1 MDRHDVDWK
10 GYFAAAPT
18 PFTKD
23 GELDRELLANVL
35 SHLVDQRAHG
45 VLVNGSTGECYAQT
59 TEERRTVTEVA
70 VRAIAGAAPVLV
82 GTSSTSVDETI
93 ALARHA
99 HGAGADG
106 VLFCPPPG
114 ARLTE
119 SEVVDFY
126 RHVCAATPGPVM
138 AYNIPSEV
146 VTDMRPE
153 TIAEVADI
161 PNVVAV
167 KDSTPDDL
175 RFQRTV
181 LELSDRLRVFGNV
194 LTPAGISMMIAGCG
208 GDGHFGSGMP
218 LGSLLA
224 DAFDHVW
231 AGRAAEALAIARRF
245 SELRGALHAPDGN
258 GVFGG
263 MQAQLKTMMRLLGQP
278 AGYPRPPRRALEDD
292 AGAVEGLAALLER
305 HGVLAAR
312 CPA

>member
-1 MDRHDVDWK
+1 MDRHDVGWK

-18 PFTKD
+18 PFTRD
-23 GELDRELLANVL
+23 GALDRDLLEKVL
-35 SHLVDQRAHG
+35 SHLVAERAHG
-45 VLVNGSTGECYAQT
+45 ILVNGSTGECYAQT
-59 TEERRTVTEVA
+59 TEERRRVTEVA
-70 VRAIAGAAPVLV
+70 VRVIAGAAPVLV
-82 GTSSTSVDETI
+82 GASSASVDETI

-99 HGAGADG
+99 HGVGADG

-114 ARLTE
+114 ARLTAA
-119 SEVVDFY
+119 EVVDFY
-126 RHVCAATPGPVM
+126 RHVCDSVPGPVM

-146 VTDMRPE
+146 VTDLKPA
-153 TIAEVADI
+153 TLAEIADI

-175 RFQRTV
+175 QFQRTV

-194 LTPAGISMMIAGCG
+194 LTPAGISMVIAGCG

-218 LGSLLA
+218 LGRRLA
-224 DAFDHVW
+224 DAFDHAW
-231 AGRAAEALAIARRF
+231 AGQAEKALAIARQF

-292 AGAVEGLAALLER
+292 EGAVEGLAALLEQ
-305 HGVLAAR
+305 HGLATAI
-312 CPA
+312 A